1 MTTKTQK
8 ASLPA
13 LISREERRRLRTL
26 NASGWFGE
34 VAKYILLFILALT
47 FSLPFFW
54 MGTSA
59 IKDDDQIFTVPP
71 VWIPKPAHWNNFWDA
86 WTTLDF
92 NRYTYNT
99 VVRYAAPVTVA
110 TVFSSAMVAYSF
122 SRLKWPG
129 RDIVF
134 SICLATMMIP
144 SWVRMVPLFVTFKT
158 LGWINSFKP
167 LVIPAFFGN
176 AYFIFLL
183 RQFFMDIPSELSD
196 AARIDGANELAIF
209 WRIILPLSKSAL
221 LVVGLF
227 SFMGAWNNYIGP
239 LIYVNIEE
247 LWTLALGI
255 ARLRSSVYEIGYSRL
270 AYPYLMAVSA
280 LVTFP
285 ILVLFFFA
293 QRTFIEGISLTGLKQ

>member
-8 ASLPA
+8 TSMPA
-13 LISREERRRLRTL
+13 LISSEERRRLRSL

-34 VAKYILLFILALT
+34 IAKYVLLLILAVS

-54 MGTSA
+54 MATSA
-59 IKDDDQIFTVPP
+59 LKDDDQIFTVPP
-71 VWIPKPAHWNNFWDA
+71 VWIPRPAHWNNFWDA

-99 VVRYAAPVTVA
+99 VVRYAVPVTVG
-110 TVFSSAMVAYSF
+110 TVFSSAIVAYSF
-122 SRLKWPG
+122 ARLKWPG
-129 RDIVF
+129 RDILF
-134 SICLATMMIP
+134 SICLGTMMIP
-144 SWVRMVPLFVTFKT
+144 GWVRTVPLFVTFKT

-176 AYFIFLL
+176 AFSIFLL
-183 RQFFMDIPSELSD
+183 RQFFMDIPQELSD
-196 AARIDGANELAIF
+196 AARIDGASEIAIF
-209 WRIILPLSKSAL
+209 AKIMLPLSKSAL

-227 SFMGAWNNYIGP
+227 SFMGAWNNFIGP

-255 ARLRSSVYEIGYSRL
+255 YRLRGSVYEIGYSRL

-280 LVTFP
+280 MVTLP
-285 ILVLFFFA
+285 ILLLFFFA
-293 QRTFIEGISLTGLKQ
+293 QRAFIEGISLTGLKQ